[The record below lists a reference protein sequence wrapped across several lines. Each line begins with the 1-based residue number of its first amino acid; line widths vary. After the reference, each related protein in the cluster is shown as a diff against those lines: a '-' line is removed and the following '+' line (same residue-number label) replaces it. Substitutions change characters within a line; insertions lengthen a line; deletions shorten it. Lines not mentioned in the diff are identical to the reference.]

1 MRIKKD
7 TLVQALDEL
16 LSEISTTGGMVGGA
30 GPIKTPNAFGKK
42 NKSLKILRKYL
53 TDTERTFNH
62 TIKRS

>member
-1 MRIKKD
+1 MRIKKN